1 MAEQTQSDV
10 DDLDGLQEVPLDATQ
25 DPTDPASKAPYAKPI
40 QELKEPDTPPPQG
53 RQINAASPTRTRQ
66 AAPKSV
72 KRHPNSIREPNCPN
86 VTGLQAPK
94 RPTRL
99 GGPRRP
105 THQPPPPKPH
115 VPPAHPRLGKCSCS
129 HVRPSWTP
137 PTPSNKEKVRSLM
150 GN

>member
-1 MAEQTQSDV
+1 MAEQAQSDA

-25 DPTDPASKAPYAKPI
+25 DPTDPSTKAPYAKLI
-40 QELKEPDTPPPQG
+40 QELKEPDTPPQG

-72 KRHPNSIREPNCPN
+72 KRHPNSIREPNRPN
-86 VTGLQAPK
+86 VAGLQATK

-105 THQPPPPKPH
+105 IHQPPPPKPH
-115 VPPAHPRLGKCSCS
+115 PRLGKRNCS

-137 PTPSNKEKVRSLM
+137 PTPSNKEKVGSLL
-150 GN
+150 GNK